1 MLIESVLKIYKICN
15 RLLHADYIIWTQVLY
30 RYTIRLN
37 MAGLLKTWP
46 DVEVGESI
54 RILAA
59 KHFTSAEIHR

>member
-1 MLIESVLKIYKICN
+1 
-15 RLLHADYIIWTQVLY
+15 VLY